1 MTMGLPGDT
10 GSIPYGD
17 GSDKIFG
24 MENFGNTCYC
34 NSILQCLY
42 YTEKFRNDLLAHNF
56 KPHQRRTS
64 VNGVRPHGFT
74 QKYEQLISKKA
85 KEQPKGGGANTIVG
99 DNVERPKPIKKG
111 SLFGIRF
118 NSSSST
124 NGSNVNNGNRVT
136 SSSGDDSMKSSYVVE
151 ARDCDVLSLE
161 QRFLIQNE
169 PSFQKL
175 PLLVT
180 RTNLSLSNDNYKNNY
195 SQSSSMLLNNDLP
208 VSGSSTGNDMA
219 THASN
224 KNEEMI
230 VTEDSSVVVVGI
242 PIPEPFSPTTNIL
255 NPSVDQRKR
264 FALIKGPI
272 INLDTSLTPMTS
284 PSDDSV
290 LLYALR
296 DIYESMVENE
306 SQTGVV
312 CPNYFIAK
320 LKEKNYLFRQNNMHH
335 DAHEFCNYLIN
346 EIIECVDREV
356 GPQNNWC
363 KKLFQGISTSE
374 TKCLSCET
382 ITSKDEAFLDL
393 SVDVPH
399 DRHSTSLTYSLNNFS
414 KLETLTHQNKFYC
427 NSCSSL
433 QEATKTIK
441 MKSLPEVLVINLK
454 RFKYDDKLDRMVKLF
469 DSISYPFSL
478 RLFNTATST
487 NDACNGFRND
497 HFSLYELYALVV
509 HIGGGPMHGHYIS
522 LCKTKANLWL
532 LFDDETVELVD
543 ASYVMRFFGNGPG
556 LASAYILYYQK
567 LDTSKSNEDEIEFGF
582 NIDNIYSGNDFN
594 MAQRQ
599 EHLHHNDTSSEIS
612 GHDVSLLS
620 TAHSGVRSTH
630 DSDIQDPK
638 LHPILTG
645 LGATSADPDS
655 WATPPK
661 NESPTTSKLAGLMKS
676 IKSDKTAKDNESN
689 AAQEKDIVAPK
700 PEKKNWVSGLKRR
713 ESKLIHNLPGAE
725 KNTSSASMKSVGS
738 GSSNVPQE
746 KEKRKSIF
754 GFKRSK

>member
-10 GSIPYGD
+10 GSVPYGD
-17 GSDKIFG
+17 GSSKIFG

-42 YTEKFRNDLLAHNF
+42 YTEKFRNDLLAHNY
-56 KPHQRRTS
+56 KPHRRRTS
-64 VNGVRPHGFT
+64 VSGVRPHGFT
-74 QKYEQLISKKA
+74 QKYEQLVSKKA
-85 KEQPKGGGANTIVG
+85 KEQPKGGGANTVAG
-99 DNVERPKPIKKG
+99 DNIERPKPTKKG

-124 NGSNVNNGNRVT
+124 NGSNGINGNRVT
-136 SSSGDDSMKSSYVVE
+136 SSNGDDSMKSSYVVE

-169 PSFQKL
+169 PAFQKL

-180 RTNLSLSNDNYKNNY
+180 RTDLSISNDNYKNNY
-195 SQSSSMLLNNDLP
+195 SQPSSMLLNNDSP
-208 VSGSSTGNDMA
+208 VSGSSTGNDA
-219 THASN
+219 SAHSSN
-224 KNEEMI
+224 KNEEMS

-242 PIPEPFSPTTNIL
+242 PFPEPFSPTTNLL

-284 PSDDSV
+284 PSDDSA

-312 CPNYFIAK
+312 CPNYFITK

-363 KKLFQGISTSE
+363 KKLFQGISTNE

-399 DRHSTSLTYSLNNFS
+399 DRHATSLTYSLNNFS
-414 KLETLTHQNKFYC
+414 KSETLTHQNKFYC

-441 MKSLPEVLVINLK
+441 MKKLPEVLVINLK
-454 RFKYDDKLDRMVKLF
+454 RFKYDDKMDRMVKLF

-478 RLFNTATST
+478 RLFNTATSS
-487 NDACNGFRND
+487 NDAGDSFRND

-567 LDTSKSNEDEIEFGF
+567 LDTSKSNDDEIDFGF
-582 NIDNIYSGNDFN
+582 NINDIYSGNDFIL
-594 MAQRQ
+594 AQKQ
-599 EHLHHNDTSSEIS
+599 EPSHNNDTSSEIS
-612 GHDVSLLS
+612 GHDASMSS
-620 TAHSGVRSTH
+620 TTQSCVRSTH
-630 DSDIQDPK
+630 DSEVQDPK

-645 LGATSADPDS
+645 LATTSVDPEPSATSPQ
-655 WATPPK
+655 
-661 NESPTTSKLAGLMKS
+661 NESPTTSKLAGFMKS
-676 IKSDKTAKDNESN
+676 MKSDKAGKDNESN
-689 AAQEKDIVAPK
+689 VIQEKEIVAPK
-700 PEKKNWVSGLKRR
+700 PEKKNWVNGLKRR
-713 ESKLIHNLPGAE
+713 ESKLIHNLPGVE
-725 KNTSSASMKSVGS
+725 KNTSSASMKSFGS